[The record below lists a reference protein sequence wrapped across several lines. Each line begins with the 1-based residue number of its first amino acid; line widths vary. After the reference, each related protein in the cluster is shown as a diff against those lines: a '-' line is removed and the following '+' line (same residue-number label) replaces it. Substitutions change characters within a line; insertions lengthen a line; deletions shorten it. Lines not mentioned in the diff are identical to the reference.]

1 MGIITK
7 NKYFFTNDTNCSK
20 TIFKDIDFHEQS
32 ISHLITKNF
41 SIIQRKLLHEEVG
54 NLFIRLLF
62 DCISLPEYIKARKKD
77 DKMSD
82 LTHYKNEYQ
91 HVEQLKND
99 KEKSKVTQS
108 NP

>member
-1 MGIITK
+1 
-7 NKYFFTNDTNCSK
+7 
-20 TIFKDIDFHEQS
+20 
-32 ISHLITKNF
+32 
-41 SIIQRKLLHEEVG
+41 
-54 NLFIRLLF
+54 
-62 DCISLPEYIKARKKD
+62 
-77 DKMSD
+77 MSD